1 MRSQSAQVTVV
12 QGLNSHLPV
21 DGYCTLSI
29 SPGSVAH
36 VCPRSWL
43 FVPKR
48 ILVVCHD
55 RPLKMSRVELLR
67 RQGYDVESVEADD
80 EAMAL
85 LLEKPFDLIL
95 LGRKSAL
102 REVGLDRRIRETYP
116 DLLTLKIMSP
126 EEASTIYPSRMVDS
140 EPRHVIEALR
150 DMLGHSLQLVPLRIV
165 SNPSQPP
172 TSH

>member
-1 MRSQSAQVTVV
+1 
-12 QGLNSHLPV
+12 
-21 DGYCTLSI
+21 
-29 SPGSVAH
+29 
-36 VCPRSWL
+36 
-43 FVPKR
+43 
-48 ILVVCHD
+48 
-55 RPLKMSRVELLR
+55 MSRVELLR

-85 LLEKPFDLIL
+85 LMENPFDLIL